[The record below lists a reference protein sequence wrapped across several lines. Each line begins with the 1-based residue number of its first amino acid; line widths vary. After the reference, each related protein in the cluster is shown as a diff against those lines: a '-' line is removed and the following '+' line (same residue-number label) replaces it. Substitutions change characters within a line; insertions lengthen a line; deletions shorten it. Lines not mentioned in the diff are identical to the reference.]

1 MKIERLLDISK
12 KQVLVFGDFM
22 VDRYLYG
29 NVNRISPEAPV
40 PVISMEK
47 EQLKLGGAGNVVNNL
62 VSLGASVKV
71 LGCIGNDKPGE
82 FIIGA
87 FSNDKINTSYFKQ
100 YDELQTIQKTRIV
113 SKKQQFMRIDQENID
128 ELPFNY

>member
-29 NVNRISPEAPV
+29 NGNRISPEAPV

-47 EQLKLGGAGNVVNNL
+47 EQLKLGGAGKQWNR
-62 VSLGASVKV
+62 
-71 LGCIGNDKPGE
+71 
-82 FIIGA
+82 IGA
-87 FSNDKINTSYFKQ
+87 ICKA
-100 YDELQTIQKTRIV
+100 L
-113 SKKQQFMRIDQENID
+113 
-128 ELPFNY
+128 